1 MITVDPRERL
11 RADRAEVEEAARAA
25 ALELEQLVD
34 SQRDVA
40 ADDEHDP
47 EGPTVSLQRAQAA
60 AMLRQARQ
68 HLDEVD
74 AALERVDKGTYGVCE
89 SCGRDIPPA
98 RLEARPFARRC
109 VTCAAREERS

>member
-1 MITVDPRERL
+1 MSDASSRLLTHRRDVER
-11 RADRAEVEEAARAA
+11 AVIAATGQF
-25 ALELEQLVD
+25 ESLVIA
-34 SQRDVA
+34 QRDVA

-47 EGPTVSLQRAQAA
+47 EGPTVSMQRAEAS

-74 AALERVDKGTYGVCE
+74 AALGRVDQGTYGVCE

-98 RLEARPFARRC
+98 RLEARPFARHC

>member
-1 MITVDPRERL
+1 MTTD
-11 RADRAEVEEAARAA
+11 ARAR
-25 ALELEQLVD
+25 LELDRSEVKRALTAAAAHLQELVV

-47 EGPTVSLQRAQAA
+47 EGPTVSLQRAEAS
-60 AMLRQARQ
+60 AMLLQART
-68 HLDEVD
+68 HLAEVD
-74 AALERVDKGTYGVCE
+74 AALARIESGSYGTCE
-89 SCGRDIPPA
+89 TCGRDIPAA

>member
-1 MITVDPRERL
+1 MTIDARARLLVDRT
-11 RADRAEVEEAARAA
+11 EVERALIAA
-25 ALELEQLVD
+25 AAHLNELVA

-47 EGPTVSLQRAQAA
+47 EGPTVSLQRAEAT
-60 AMLRQARQ
+60 AMLTQARH
-68 HLDEVD
+68 HLAEVD
-74 AALERVDKGTYGVCE
+74 AALARLEGGSYGRCE
-89 SCGRDIPPA
+89 SCGRDIPGA

>member
-1 MITVDPRERL
+1 MRDSSERL
-11 RADRAEVEEAARAA
+11 LADRIEVELALGAAVAQ
-25 ALELEQLVD
+25 LEELVVA
-34 SQRDVA
+34 QRDVA

-47 EGPTVSLQRAQAA
+47 EGPTVSIQRAEAS

-74 AALERVDKGTYGVCE
+74 AALGRVAAGTYGVCE

-98 RLEARPFARRC
+98 RLEARPFARYC
-109 VTCAAREERS
+109 VACATREER